1 METYIQPLILL
12 LLIVLLIDRFRP
24 KKITKETIVKN
35 KKSKKNSSI
44 MGEPKTIEKSIK
56 GASKKKALT
65 KNTPKK
71 NTSKVIPTEALD
83 EVFGRPNTQ
92 TLIADDWEFIEEEE
106 DLKSN
111 ISIEHDQD
119 FSTGISV
126 DELGKISTLLKQK
139 ELTNETLP
147 VAVKIADTELLEL
160 LNEQIPQ
167 AQQRVTSLLDKYL
180 KTHHNPKI
188 SEDWRDFDIGEFV

>member
-1 METYIQPLILL
+1 MENYIQPLILL

-24 KKITKETIVKN
+24 RKTTKEKVV
-35 KKSKKNSSI
+35 KSKKSSSI
-44 MGEPKTIEKSIK
+44 MGEPKTIEKTIK
-56 GASKKKALT
+56 KASKKKIPIQ
-65 KNTPKK
+65 NVPKK
-71 NTSKVIPTEALD
+71 SASKVIPTEALD
-83 EVFGRPNTQ
+83 EVFETPNTQ
-92 TLIADDWEFIEEEE
+92 NIIADDWELIEEEE

-111 ISIEHDQD
+111 ISVEHDQD
-119 FSTGISV
+119 FSTGISLG
-126 DELGKISTLLKQK
+126 ELGKISTLLKQE

-167 AQQRVTSLLDKYL
+167 VQQRVTDLLDKYL

-188 SEDWRDFDIGEFV
+188 SEDWSDFDIGEFV